1 MLSSPI
7 SITIDGTNH
16 SLTRINQDNFSSL
29 YQKSVSGLEITCA
42 IRHTREG
49 KVGDAQYE
57 RHNVDLKYTTFAVDG
72 KPTTYQAY
80 TVLRT
85 IRGLDP
91 EIVENVSAGLN
102 GFVNANAAAIVGWES

>member
-7 SITIDGTNH
+7 SITINGTTH
-16 SLTRINQDNFSSL
+16 SLSRINQDNFSSL
-29 YQKSVSGLEITCA
+29 YRKSVSGLEITCA
-42 IRHTREG
+42 IRHTYEG

-57 RHNVDLKYTTFAVDG
+57 RHNVDLKYTTFGVDG
-72 KPTTYQAY
+72 KPTTYQVY

-91 EIVENVSAGLN
+91 NVVKNVSAGLN
-102 GFVNANAAAIVGWES
+102 GFVDTNAAAIVGWES

>member
-7 SITIDGTNH
+7 SVTIDGTAH
-16 SLTRINQDNFSSL
+16 SLSRINQDNFSSL
-29 YQKSVSGLEITCA
+29 YRKSAAGLEITLA
-42 IRHTREG
+42 IRHTYEG

-57 RHNVDLKYTTFAVDG
+57 RHNVDLKYTTFDAEG
-72 KPTTYQAY
+72 KPTTYQSY

-91 EIVENVSAGLN
+91 DVVANVSAGLN
-102 GFVNANAAAIVGWES
+102 DFVDTNVAAIVGWES